1 MLLMKK
7 IIYALFQIHNI
18 YTNKNIND
26 DLKLRF
32 ISVVLSWINK
42 DLIRNVNRFS
52 EEEMIKYV
60 ESLDSYKSNL
70 EKEQEKALS

>member
-1 MLLMKK
+1 MKK
-7 IIYALFQIHNI
+7 LIYALFQIHNI
-18 YTNKNIND
+18 YTSKILSD

-52 EEEMIKYV
+52 EAEMIKYV

-70 EKEQEKALS
+70 EKEQEKTLS

>member
-1 MLLMKK
+1 MRK

-26 DLKLRF
+26 DLKIRF

-42 DLIRNVNRFS
+42 DLLNNVNKFN
-52 EEEMIKYV
+52 EKEMKRYV
-60 ESLDSYKSNL
+60 DSLQAYKSNL

>member
-1 MLLMKK
+1 MKK
-7 IIYALFQIHNI
+7 LIYALFQIHNI
-18 YTNKNIND
+18 YTSKILSD

-52 EEEMIKYV
+52 EAEMIKYV

>member
-1 MLLMKK
+1 MKK
-7 IIYALFQIHNI
+7 LIYALFQIHNI
-18 YTNKNIND
+18 YTSKILSD

-52 EEEMIKYV
+52 EAEMIKYV
-60 ESLDSYKSNL
+60 ESLDSYKSNI
-70 EKEQEKALS
+70 EKEQEKTLS